1 MPTIKKTALL
11 IDVELVDQ
19 VRGLL
24 GTKST
29 TDTIHEAMREVI
41 QVRGRARH
49 FERLSRR
56 ELARGGDAPR

>member
-11 IDVELVDQ
+11 LDTELVDQ
-19 VRGLL
+19 VRQLL
-24 GTKST
+24 GTRST
-29 TDTIHEAMREVI
+29 TDTLHAALREVI
-41 QVRGRARH
+41 EVRGRARH